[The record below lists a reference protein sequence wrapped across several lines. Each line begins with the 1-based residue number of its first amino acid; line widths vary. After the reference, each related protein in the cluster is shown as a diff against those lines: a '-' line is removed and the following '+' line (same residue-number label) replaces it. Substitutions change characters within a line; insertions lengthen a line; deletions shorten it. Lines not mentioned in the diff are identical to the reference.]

1 MGPTALYL
9 WLALEPDQGAQTQWT
24 RNPPAL
30 TWNRYE
36 GELLLQAAEAS
47 LPSRALEGVGACH
60 TQHPPAPGGA
70 TKQRVT

>member
-36 GELLLQAAEAS
+36 DELLLQAAEAS
-47 LPSRALEGVGACH
+47 LCPQEHWKGWV
-60 TQHPPAPGGA
+60 PATPNTPTPGGA